1 MKDNRK
7 LLVAVTVNFI
17 HLFFKTTAYEITLY
31 SSPYFF

>member
-1 MKDNRK
+1 MKGTKK

-17 HLFFKTTAYEITLY
+17 HLFFKTTAYEITLF